1 MFSYC
6 PHEPWHEFREG
17 TGIQRMRPRFQITTG
32 GVVGSSFSFYGLMM
46 IKQDSRLTVSIC
58 NTGFS
63 SEIGTKLRDWAVGQA
78 GGSCYSWAALSSN
91 DSKTLYTELRP
102 VGLEVVWHF
111 CPWMRARVNRKQF
124 TLLRASTDRSA
135 KQPLGQRDAIWCSF
149 ISLANHVA
157 KMCMLQ
163 NLMAGEIEVEGNS
176 SQLSVRHGSP

>member
-1 MFSYC
+1 MTYPTSAQ
-6 PHEPWHEFREG
+6 
-17 TGIQRMRPRFQITTG
+17 IQHAIQ
-32 GVVGSSFSFYGLMM
+32 SEL
-46 IKQDSRLTVSIC
+46 IC
-58 NTGFS
+58 SAQFGP
-63 SEIGTKLRDWAVGQA
+63 K
-78 GGSCYSWAALSSN
+78 
-91 DSKTLYTELRP
+91 YTELRP